1 MNSEIKLKKICIP
14 NYITVKE
21 LANKMNLNP
30 SKIVQRL
37 FMHGKV
43 ETVNSTINYETAKC
57 IADEYGLICEKKMK
71 RYIVEVSRRGYRE
84 VEADD
89 CGGAEETAYDLN
101 TCDGVVWSDF
111 VDVVRVEE
119 KDYRDKRWGD
129 LSPEDRKFLLSE
141 YSLTDI
147 DDANGGFKEFTDN
160 GRCIID
166 LNAEC
171 CCITGIVDD
180 GEIFINDDAVIFAVG

>member
-1 MNSEIKLKKICIP
+1 
-14 NYITVKE
+14 
-21 LANKMNLNP
+21 
-30 SKIVQRL
+30 
-37 FMHGKV
+37 
-43 ETVNSTINYETAKC
+43 
-57 IADEYGLICEKKMK
+57 MK

-84 VEADD
+84 VEVDD
-89 CGGAEETAYDLN
+89 CERAKETASDLN
-101 TCDGVVWSDF
+101 ACDGVVWSDF

-119 KDYRDKRWGD
+119 KDYSGKRWGD
-129 LSPEDRKFLLSE
+129 LSPEDRKYLLSE

-147 DDANGGFKEFTDN
+147 DDANGGFKEFTGN